1 MAGVARLA
9 IARGHTVTGADQ
21 ALYPPM
27 STQLESMGIETIDG
41 YDPAQLEP
49 RPDLIIIGNALTR
62 GNPVIEQILE
72 HDLPYVSGPEWL
84 ERDVLPGRHVIAVAG
99 THGKTSVTSLVSWML
114 EGAGL
119 NPGFLI
125 GGVSE
130 NFGVSA
136 RLGDSKYFVIEAD
149 EYDTAFFDKRSKFV
163 HYHPRTLI
171 INNLEF
177 DHADIFRDLEA
188 IKTQFHHL
196 VRTLPGSARII
207 KPHGNAAIDE
217 TLQRGCWS
225 EIQTV
230 GTETDADW
238 QFIWQDGTERTIEVR
253 PADGESAS
261 GTTPLMGLH
270 NAWNVTTAVAA
281 VSHAGV
287 SPARALS
294 ALSTFK
300 NVRRRLELRGEVA
313 GIRVY
318 DDFAHHPTA
327 IAATIDAL
335 RGSRA
340 GGRIIA
346 LIEPRSNT
354 MVMGVHQNTLG
365 PSLGKA
371 DQVAILV
378 PEQLRWDIREAMA
391 GNPDIRI
398 FADTESL
405 IKHTMTI
412 AREGDHILV
421 MSNGGFD
428 SVHERLLE
436 ALRAR

>member
-1 MAGVARLA
+1 K
-9 IARGHTVTGADQ
+9 
-21 ALYPPM
+21 
-27 STQLESMGIETIDG
+27 
-41 YDPAQLEP
+41 
-49 RPDLIIIGNALTR
+49 
-62 GNPVIEQILE
+62 
-72 HDLPYVSGPEWL
+72 PY
-84 ERDVLPGRHVIAVAG
+84 
-99 THGKTSVTSLVSWML
+99 
-114 EGAGL
+114 
-119 NPGFLI
+119 
-125 GGVSE
+125 
-130 NFGVSA
+130 
-136 RLGDSKYFVIEAD
+136 
-149 EYDTAFFDKRSKFV
+149 
-163 HYHPRTLI
+163 
-171 INNLEF
+171 
-177 DHADIFRDLEA
+177 
-188 IKTQFHHL
+188 
-196 VRTLPGSARII
+196 
-207 KPHGNAAIDE
+207 GNAAIDE

-238 QFIWQDGTERTIEVR
+238 QFTWQDGTERTIEVR
-253 PADGESAS
+253 PADGESTSSA
-261 GTTPLMGLH
+261 TPLMGLH

-346 LIEPRSNT
+346 LVEPRSNT

-365 PSLGKA
+365 PSLEKA

-405 IKHTMTI
+405 IKHTMAI
-412 AREGDHILV
+412 ARESDHILV

-428 SVHERLLE
+428 GVHERLLE